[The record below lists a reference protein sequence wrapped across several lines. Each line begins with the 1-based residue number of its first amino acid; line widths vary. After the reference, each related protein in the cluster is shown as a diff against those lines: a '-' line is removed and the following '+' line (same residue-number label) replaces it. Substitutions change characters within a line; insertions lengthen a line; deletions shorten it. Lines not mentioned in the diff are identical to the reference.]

1 MRERIQTKESPNAN
15 HQSLQY
21 RQTIESLKAETKKL
35 KDQMQ
40 LDHIHTTPI
49 GNESHI
55 ARLQD
60 QGDIYTRKIE
70 YETKKRDE
78 LDKKIIEI
86 QEKIINKRA
95 SIGAAKKNKETND
108 TIVQKIKKTEH
119 KLDKTLQKYNEAVA
133 QNKKIHSQI
142 DSLRREKKV
151 YQTLRQRLTEEV
163 EQKQQELKQ
172 IESQKEQAKIQRD
185 DAKKQ
190 LLSLKETA
198 EREQTKFK
206 QEWQELTELIRND
219 SKVKD
224 YLDLRQE
231 EKEEENQEESLL
243 KKNDM
248 DIIKNLDHTGSISKK
263 DRENIREAVKK
274 VEQYEEAFKKIE
286 EATGLSDI
294 DQIVRTFVEAE
305 KHNYS
310 LYNYVNEL
318 SNDIERLE
326 KQIAQIKAEIESYK
340 GKGINTDNQRKKIMS
355 DLEVRLSTTESRAE
369 NYERKY
375 EKTMKTINAL
385 KIGIQQILKKI
396 GCNNEMTEMML
407 DTQGVDESNMMQC
420 LGVIELRTNEILQM
434 YWGCTNDHSYAPTG
448 VMPANTHHSQQNA
461 IKQPIKIEIDAQPIK
476 DEKEPGE
483 EDDKAFLTREEMN
496 DRAIIKS
503 IPYKKR

>member
-1 MRERIQTKESPNAN
+1 MRERLQTKESPNAN

-206 QEWQELTELIRND
+206 QE
-219 SKVKD
+219 
-224 YLDLRQE
+224 
-231 EKEEENQEESLL
+231 
-243 KKNDM
+243 
-248 DIIKNLDHTGSISKK
+248 
-263 DRENIREAVKK
+263 
-274 VEQYEEAFKKIE
+274 
-286 EATGLSDI
+286 
-294 DQIVRTFVEAE
+294 
-305 KHNYS
+305 
-310 LYNYVNEL
+310 
-318 SNDIERLE
+318 
-326 KQIAQIKAEIESYK
+326 
-340 GKGINTDNQRKKIMS
+340 
-355 DLEVRLSTTESRAE
+355 
-369 NYERKY
+369 
-375 EKTMKTINAL
+375 
-385 KIGIQQILKKI
+385 
-396 GCNNEMTEMML
+396 
-407 DTQGVDESNMMQC
+407 
-420 LGVIELRTNEILQM
+420 
-434 YWGCTNDHSYAPTG
+434 
-448 VMPANTHHSQQNA
+448 
-461 IKQPIKIEIDAQPIK
+461 
-476 DEKEPGE
+476 
-483 EDDKAFLTREEMN
+483 
-496 DRAIIKS
+496 
-503 IPYKKR
+503 